1 MCLKD
6 RISSPLEAGPSL
18 LNDHH
23 LSPSLTPAL
32 EHASSRLAKK
42 SLHLTLVVVRRD
54 YQLPTTAAS
63 PLLCLASTSTSS
75 SPSTSSS
82 SSSLTSSLSRRSFA
96 LRPVTALKQLVRTG
110 SCRHG
115 PGTASNHARSNN
127 MSCNSRLK
135 RANSST
141 GAPGAQLRRP
151 ISSTAPLSP
160 APMTP
165 YTPSS
170 MATMTTATTATTT
183 DHPGPVTSRAP
194 GFLLFHAPDLPLC
207 DQKAQRAIFT
217 RTARKFNLP
226 LLTPAVSPLA
236 YGLSSQLFTNSV
248 IQHQV
253 LFSSDGLT
261 ILALDRLYSL
271 KAALAS
277 YARIKTPLRL
287 EDAVDELRR
296 YVLAGNGAQ
305 VAKSHLFRAYDWLN
319 VGPGAVADLDSM
331 YKRAYGGP
339 DQVGAIAG
347 IEPIAHPPAPPPPL
361 RANDEFHEA
370 ESPCHDRQRYL
381 SPSMNGLRICPEADG
396 YALAGFSDGDPERHP
411 DQDFDRQ
418 HYSSPSMKEPRIRPE
433 TDDYLLAGY
442 QDGDPELHPD
452 QSHGRQHYLS
462 PSMKEPRI
470 RPEPDGYAFTD
481 YQDEDPELHPDQIGL
496 AITTYSDTRKP
507 APASRGPALRIQSDF
522 QSASRPL
529 VLRSKWGYE
538 DDDDENEDETSNG
551 TGNGYGAND
560 ASCHKHTAVK
570 QQGHGI
576 HRTARFQAPAMGF
589 VPWKSRSMSR
599 LRGVGVG
606 GGGGG
611 GSGSVTIPEETPT
624 CQGPV
629 TPNAYDDIS
638 PITRGEWSFLTVDE
652 PSAKRRTGTGTVGT

>member
-32 EHASSRLAKK
+32 EHASSRLAKE

-75 SPSTSSS
+75 STSSLPSTSSS
-82 SSSLTSSLSRRSFA
+82 SSLTSLLSRRSFA

-127 MSCNSRLK
+127 MSCNSLLK

-141 GAPGAQLRRP
+141 GAPGPQFRRP
-151 ISSTAPLSP
+151 IFSTAPLSP

-183 DHPGPVTSRAP
+183 DHPGPVTSRALE
-194 GFLLFHAPDLPLC
+194 FLLFHAPDLSLC

-226 LLTPAVSPLA
+226 LLKPAVSPLA

-261 ILALDRLYSL
+261 IFALDRLYSL

-305 VAKSHLFRAYDWLN
+305 VAKSQLFRAYDWLN

-339 DQVGAIAG
+339 DQVGAITG
-347 IEPIAHPPAPPPPL
+347 IEPITRPPASPPPL
-361 RANDEFHEA
+361 RVNDEFPEA
-370 ESPCHDRQRYL
+370 ESPCHDHQRYL
-381 SPSMNGLRICPEADG
+381 SPSMNALSICPETDG
-396 YALAGFSDGDPERHP
+396 YALAGYQDGDPELHP

-433 TDDYLLAGY
+433 
-442 QDGDPELHPD
+442 
-452 QSHGRQHYLS
+452 
-462 PSMKEPRI
+462 
-470 RPEPDGYAFTD
+470 PDGCAFTD

-507 APASRGPALRIQSDF
+507 ASASRGPALRIQSDF

-538 DDDDENEDETSNG
+538 DDDDDDENEDETSNG
-551 TGNGYGAND
+551 TGNGTND

-570 QQGHGI
+570 QQGHEI
-576 HRTARFQAPAMGF
+576 YRAARFQAPAMGF
-589 VPWKSRSMSR
+589 VPGKSRSMSR
-599 LRGVGVG
+599 LRGVGG
-606 GGGGG
+606 
-611 GSGSVTIPEETPT
+611 GSVTIPEETPM
-624 CQGPV
+624 CQGPM
-629 TPNAYDDIS
+629 TLNGYGDIS
-638 PITRGEWSFLTVDE
+638 PSTRGEWSFLMVDE
-652 PSAKRRTGTGTVGT
+652 PSAKGRTGTVGSRDVMPDGARA

>member
-63 PLLCLASTSTSS
+63 PLLCLASTSTLS
-75 SPSTSSS
+75 SPSPSPSF

-115 PGTASNHARSNN
+115 PGTASNYGRSNN

-141 GAPGAQLRRP
+141 GAPGPQFRRS

-160 APMTP
+160 SPMTP

-194 GFLLFHAPDLPLC
+194 GFLLFHAPDLSLC
-207 DQKAQRAIFT
+207 DQKAQQAIFT

-226 LLTPAVSPLA
+226 LLKPAVSPLA

-277 YARIKTPLRL
+277 YTRIKTPLRL

-319 VGPGAVADLDSM
+319 IGPGTVEDLDSM

-347 IEPIAHPPAPPPPL
+347 IEPITRPPAPVPPL
-361 RANDEFHEA
+361 RANDEFPEA
-370 ESPCHDRQRYL
+370 ESPCHDHQRYL
-381 SPSMNGLRICPEADG
+381 SPSMNGLRICPEIDG
-396 YALAGFSDGDPERHP
+396 YALAGYSDGDPERHS
-411 DQDFDRQ
+411 DQEFDRQ

-433 TDDYLLAGY
+433 QDDYLLTGY
-442 QDGDPELHPD
+442 RDGDPELHPD
-452 QSHGRQHYLS
+452 QNDDRQHCLS

-470 RPEPDGYAFTD
+470 RPEPDGYAFTG

-507 APASRGPALRIQSDF
+507 APASRGPALRIQSNF

-538 DDDDENEDETSNG
+538 DDDENEDETSNG
-551 TGNGYGAND
+551 TGNGTND

-570 QQGHGI
+570 QQGHEI
-576 HRTARFQAPAMGF
+576 HRAARYQAPAMDF

-599 LRGVGVG
+599 LRGVGG
-606 GGGGG
+606 GN
-611 GSGSVTIPEETPT
+611 VTIPEETPM
-624 CQGPV
+624 CQGPM
-629 TPNAYDDIS
+629 TLNGYGDIS
-638 PITRGEWSFLTVDE
+638 PITRGEWSFLLVDE
-652 PSAKRRTGTGTVGT
+652 PSAKGRAGTIGSRDVMPDGARA

>member
-1 MCLKD
+1 MGLKD

-54 YQLPTTAAS
+54 YQLPTTAALS
-63 PLLCLASTSTSS
+63 PLLCLASTSISP

-96 LRPVTALKQLVRTG
+96 SRPVTALKQLVRTG

-115 PGTASNHARSNN
+115 PGTASDHARSND
-127 MSCNSRLK
+127 MSCGSRLK

-141 GAPGAQLRRP
+141 GAHGPQLRRP
-151 ISSTAPLSP
+151 ISSMAPLSP
-160 APMTP
+160 PPPMTP

-170 MATMTTATTATTT
+170 MATMTTATTT

-194 GFLLFHAPDLPLC
+194 GFLLFHAPDLSPC

-296 YVLAGNGAQ
+296 YVLAGNGAP
-305 VAKSHLFRAYDWLN
+305 VTKSHLFRAYDWLN

-347 IEPIAHPPAPPPPL
+347 IEPITHPPAPLPPL
-361 RANDEFHEA
+361 RAANDEFPEA

-381 SPSMNGLRICPEADG
+381 SPSMNGLRICPEPDG
-396 YALAGFSDGDPERHP
+396 YALAGYSDEDPELHL

-418 HYSSPSMKEPRIRPE
+418 HYSSSLMNEPRIRPE
-433 TDDYLLAGY
+433 TDGYLLAGY
-442 QDGDPELHPD
+442 QDGGSELHAD
-452 QSHGRQHYLS
+452 QNHDCQYYLS

-481 YQDEDPELHPDQIGL
+481 YQDQDPELHPDQIGL
-496 AITTYSDTRKP
+496 AITTYSDTSKP

-538 DDDDENEDETSNG
+538 DDDDDDEHEHKHETSNA
-551 TGNGYGAND
+551 TGNGTNSATNN
-560 ASCHKHTAVK
+560 HKHTAVE
-570 QQGHGI
+570 QQAHEM
-576 HRTARFQAPAMGF
+576 HRTTRFQAPAMGF
-589 VPWKSRSMSR
+589 VPWKSRSVGR
-599 LRGVGVG
+599 LRGVGG
-606 GGGGG
+606 
-611 GSGSVTIPEETPT
+611 GSVTIPEEIPRQP

-629 TPNAYDDIS
+629 TPNDHDDIS
-638 PITRGEWSFLTVDE
+638 PITGRGEWSFLMVDE
-652 PSAKRRTGTGTVGT
+652 PSAKGRTGTVGT

>member
-42 SLHLTLVVVRRD
+42 SLHLTLVMVRRD

-63 PLLCLASTSTSS
+63 SPLLCLASTSTSP

-82 SSSLTSSLSRRSFA
+82 SSSVITSSLSRRSFA

-115 PGTASNHARSNN
+115 PGTASNHARSND
-127 MSCNSRLK
+127 MSRGSRLK

-141 GAPGAQLRRP
+141 EAPGPQVRRP
-151 ISSTAPLSP
+151 ISSIAPLSP
-160 APMTP
+160 PPVTL

-183 DHPGPVTSRAP
+183 DHPGPMTSHAP
-194 GFLLFHAPDLPLC
+194 GFLLFHAPDLSPC

-296 YVLAGNGAQ
+296 YVLAGNGAP
-305 VAKSHLFRAYDWLN
+305 VTKSHLFCAYDWLN

-347 IEPIAHPPAPPPPL
+347 IEPIARPPAPLPPL
-361 RANDEFHEA
+361 RANDEFSA
-370 ESPCHDRQRYL
+370 AGSPCHDRQRCL
-381 SPSMNGLRICPEADG
+381 SSSGNGLRICPETDG
-396 YALAGFSDGDPERHP
+396 YALAGHSDGDLELHP
-411 DQDFDRQ
+411 DQNHDHDRQ
-418 HYSSPSMKEPRIRPE
+418 HYLSPLMQEPCVRPE
-433 TDDYLLAGY
+433 TDGHLLAGY
-442 QDGDPELHPD
+442 QDGDLELHPD
-452 QSHGRQHYLS
+452 QDHDRQHYLS
-462 PSMKEPRI
+462 PLMQEPRI
-470 RPEPDGYAFTD
+470 RPEPDGYALTV
-481 YQDEDPELHPDQIGL
+481 YQDEDPELNPDQIGL

-507 APASRGPALRIQSDF
+507 APVSRGPALRVQSDF

-538 DDDDENEDETSNG
+538 DDDDDEHETSNG
-551 TGNGYGAND
+551 TGNGTNND
-560 ASCHKHTAVK
+560 SCHRYTAVE
-570 QQGHGI
+570 QQGLEM

-606 GGGGG
+606 V
-611 GSGSVTIPEETPT
+611 GSVPIPEETPM
-624 CQGPV
+624 CRGPV
-629 TPNAYDDIS
+629 TPNGYDDIS
-638 PITRGEWSFLTVDE
+638 PITRGEWSFLMVDE
-652 PSAKRRTGTGTVGT
+652 PSAKGRTGTVGT

>member
-141 GAPGAQLRRP
+141 GAPGTQLRRP

-381 SPSMNGLRICPEADG
+381 SPSM
-396 YALAGFSDGDPERHP
+396 
-411 DQDFDRQ
+411 
-418 HYSSPSMKEPRIRPE
+418 
-433 TDDYLLAGY
+433 
-442 QDGDPELHPD
+442 
-452 QSHGRQHYLS
+452 
-462 PSMKEPRI
+462 KEPRI

-507 APASRGPALRIQSDF
+507 APASRGPALRIRSDI

-551 TGNGYGAND
+551 TGNGYEAND
-560 ASCHKHTAVK
+560 AICHKHTAVK
-570 QQGHGI
+570 QQGHEI

-599 LRGVGVG
+599 LRGV
-606 GGGGG
+606 GGGG

>member
-1 MCLKD
+1 MGLKD

-63 PLLCLASTSTSS
+63 SPLLCLASTSISP
-75 SPSTSSS
+75 SPSTSS
-82 SSSLTSSLSRRSFA
+82 SSLSRRSFA
-96 LRPVTALKQLVRTG
+96 SRPVTALKQLVRTG

-115 PGTASNHARSNN
+115 PGTASDHARSHD
-127 MSCNSRLK
+127 MSCGSRWK

-141 GAPGAQLRRP
+141 GAHGPQLRRP
-151 ISSTAPLSP
+151 ISSMAPLSP
-160 APMTP
+160 PPMTP
-165 YTPSS
+165 YTASS

-194 GFLLFHAPDLPLC
+194 GFLLFHAPDLSPC

-296 YVLAGNGAQ
+296 YVLAGNGAH
-305 VAKSHLFRAYDWLN
+305 VVKSHLFRAYDWLN

-347 IEPIAHPPAPPPPL
+347 IEPIAHSPAPPPPL
-361 RANDEFHEA
+361 RANDEFPEA

-381 SPSMNGLRICPEADG
+381 SSSMNGLRICPEPDG
-396 YALAGFSDGDPERHP
+396 YALAGYSDGDLELHP
-411 DQDFDRQ
+411 DQDFDCQ
-418 HYSSPSMKEPRIRPE
+418 HYSSPLMNEPRIRPE
-433 TDDYLLAGY
+433 TDGYLLAGY
-442 QDGDPELHPD
+442 QDGDHELHPD
-452 QSHGRQHYLS
+452 QNHDRQHYLS

-496 AITTYSDTRKP
+496 AITTYSDTSKP

-538 DDDDENEDETSNG
+538 DDDDDERKHETSNG
-551 TGNGYGAND
+551 NGNGTNN
-560 ASCHKHTAVK
+560 ASCHKHTAVE
-570 QQGHGI
+570 QQAHEM
-576 HRTARFQAPAMGF
+576 HRTTRFQTPAMGF
-589 VPWKSRSMSR
+589 VPWKSRSVSR
-599 LRGVGVG
+599 LRGVGG
-606 GGGGG
+606 A
-611 GSGSVTIPEETPT
+611 SVTIPEETP
-624 CQGPV
+624 CQPCQRPV
-629 TPNAYDDIS
+629 TPNGYDDIS
-638 PITRGEWSFLTVDE
+638 PVTRGEWSFLMVDE
-652 PSAKRRTGTGTVGT
+652 PSAKGRTGIVGT